1 MAVRAIFRMCDV
13 TPIIDDAVT
22 PDLSKG
28 YVGDSV
34 GMLTPNNAYNKN
46 SGLQRIDSVADITR
60 AINVAAAATITVGLA
75 GVTTTARTLVRV
87 TGKASFTV
95 TATPN
100 GGSAQA
106 LAVVGSVYM
115 PGIYE
120 ATFESLSALTVT
132 NNAAAAAV
140 LTVTVANVVDYDD
153 GQVSNPIP

>member
-13 TPIIDDAVT
+13 IPVSDDAVT
-22 PDLSKG
+22 PNLSAG

-34 GMLTPNNAYNKN
+34 GMLTPNIAYNKGA
-46 SGLQRIDSVADITR
+46 GLQRIDSVADTTM
-60 AINVAAAATITVGLA
+60 AMTVQPAATATVSLVGITA
-75 GVTTTARTLVRV
+75 TARTLVRV
-87 TGKASFTV
+87 TGKAAFTV

-120 ATFESLSALTVT
+120 ATFESLSALTIT
-132 NNAAAAAV
+132 NNSTAAAV